1 MPNQKKQKP
10 AKARP
15 NTFVFFLIL
24 LSLIIG
30 LFWVIQAWSNPL
42 ESDEVDYYKIGKN
55 LCQLHKFDS
64 AYDGIQTPTMSRPPV
79 YPFLISVFYCLN
91 GRNPNFVRAFQILLF
106 IGIIVLVYLIAKLI
120 FNEKTA
126 RISSTLTALYPAI
139 GILTGFLLTEILFV
153 FLSLLGTFFLTLFFK
168 TQKGNYA
175 FWSGIFFG
183 LATLTRSVFLLFP
196 IFLIFFLLFY
206 QRFKITNLLKKSFL
220 LFFAFILVI
229 SPWLI
234 RNYVVFREFNIS
246 DVGSAMFYNRA
257 YRIHY
262 YSPQETR
269 HFVLLSLFGSYLS
282 KRIDPSYEY
291 NFSKFEPH
299 VYRRDNS
306 SPLKS
311 FQEPDLVKNSTQGKK
326 ILFKEAKAIIL
337 QHPIKYMAYSFL
349 ELFRIH
355 TPLLTEFSITDLF
368 TGTHPEISDFWK
380 TFIIIFIRIAYLI
393 FFISVIYGIVIS
405 CKKIPLTLP
414 TLIIILYTILLLCSM
429 ETIPRYSIPLY
440 PFYFIFFS
448 FVLINFLKNF
458 FQDVYQK

>member
-79 YPFLISVFYCLN
+79 YPFLISIFYCL
-91 GRNPNFVRAFQILLF
+91 GIESPNAVRFFHIFLFV
-106 IGIIVLVYLIAKLI
+106 GIVLLIYLNTKLI
-120 FNEKTA
+120 FNEVTA
-126 RISSTLTALYPAI
+126 RLASILGALFPPI
-139 GILTGFLLTEILFV
+139 GFLTSQLHTEITFI
-153 FLSLLGTFFLTLFFK
+153 FLSLLASLFLVLLFK
-168 TQKGNYA
+168 NKKSSYA
-175 FWSGIFFG
+175 IWSGIFLG
-183 LATLTRSVFLLFP
+183 LATLTRPVFFLFP
-196 IFLIFFLLFY
+196 IFLITILLLF
-206 QRFKITNLLKKSFL
+206 QKFKLTDLLKKSLIL
-220 LFFAFILVI
+220 LFFFTLVI

-405 CKKIPLTLP
+405 CKKFLLTLP

-448 FVLINFLKNF
+448 YVLSLRIRQSNLES
-458 FQDVYQK
+458 